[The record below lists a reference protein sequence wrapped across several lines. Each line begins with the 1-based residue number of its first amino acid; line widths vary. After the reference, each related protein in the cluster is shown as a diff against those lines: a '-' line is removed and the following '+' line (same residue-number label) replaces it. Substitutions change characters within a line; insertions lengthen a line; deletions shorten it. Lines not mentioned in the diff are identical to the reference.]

1 MVRERTKHLPH
12 SEPSAAGTA
21 ETRFAVLDGDSERGA
36 GVNKA
41 AIVCVFTQTGQHADP
56 GIRDNDFKGARY
68 RRKGHQ
74 SGLRPAAMPED
85 ILLQFAHGADD
96 GRGKRF
102 AEPDCDRRLFGA
114 ASPKRP
120 LIGSIAGLGEA
131 SQRERTVMRGVTA
144 ARDGAVVERCFDDGR
159 EGRSEADLGKSDRVF
174 AARHQHLNQWA
185 ETTRAVYAD
194 RAQARQAAGLGRPQ
208 EVIGAGKVA
217 VQLVI
222 RTRRCGQPTDPRPMT
237 WQGSGWTM
245 NWPALSR
252 PPPDPS
258 SLADLLKTCRIEYV
272 QAPLPTSAV
281 DSRHFRLLYWD

>member
-12 SEPSAAGTA
+12 SEPGAAGAA
-21 ETRFAVLDGDSERGA
+21 ETRFAVLDRDSERGA

-41 AIVCVFTQTGQHADP
+41 AIVCVFTQTGQHTDP
-56 GIRDNDFKGARY
+56 GIRNNNFEGARR

-85 ILLQFAHGADD
+85 ILLQFAHGTDD

-102 AEPDCDRRLFGA
+102 AEPDRDRRLFGA

-131 SQRERTVMRGVTA
+131 SQRERTVTHDVA
-144 ARDGAVVERCFDDGR
+144 ATRDGAAVERCFDDGR
-159 EGRSEADLGKSDRVF
+159 EGRGEADLGKSGGVF
-174 AARHQHLNQWA
+174 AARHQHLNQRA
-185 ETTRAVYAD
+185 EAAGAVYAD
-194 RAQARQAAGLGRPQ
+194 LAQTRQAAGLGRPQ
-208 EVIGAGKVA
+208 EIIGAGKVA

-222 RTRRCGQPTDPRPMT
+222 RTRRCGHSADPRPMT

-245 NWPALSR
+245 NWHALSR
-252 PPPDPS
+252 PPP
-258 SLADLLKTCRIEYV
+258 
-272 QAPLPTSAV
+272 
-281 DSRHFRLLYWD
+281 